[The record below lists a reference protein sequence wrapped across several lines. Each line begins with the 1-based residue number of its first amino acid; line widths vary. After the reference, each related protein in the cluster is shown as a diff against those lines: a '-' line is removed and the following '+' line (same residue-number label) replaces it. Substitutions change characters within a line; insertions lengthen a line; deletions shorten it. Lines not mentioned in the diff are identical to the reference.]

1 MCIVVSI
8 YVVFVE
14 MVSQAIDTSLLLSKR
29 ALFTQ
34 LTNQQRHSSVEYNF
48 RLDGCD
54 LEFTQCA
61 LDAIAD
67 QAIENGTGARGL
79 RSILDKLLLEPMYE
93 TPESD
98 IIGGKI

>member
-1 MCIVVSI
+1 M
-8 YVVFVE
+8 E
-14 MVSQAIDTSLLLSKR
+14 NERLR
-29 ALFTQ
+29 
-34 LTNQQRHSSVEYNF
+34 SSAEYKF

-98 IIGGKI
+98 IIGGKITKFFHIF